1 MNIINF
7 ARYPTKEEIL
17 EGDAPSYIPE
27 IVGGTK
33 HFKKLWRNLEGNNEA
48 RCELLVNLLQGI
60 NQIMNGEELCIAK
73 GQSYCYRMDTKTI
86 YIAEPLSIISALHE
100 LGHHLK
106 GRSEL
111 EACRFSVHLFKQC
124 FPNAYE
130 KLVWDGHMLKRQ

>member
-1 MNIINF
+1 MNLINF
-7 ARYPTKEEIL
+7 AVYPTKEEIL
-17 EGDAPSYIPE
+17 AGETPTYLPE

-33 HFKKLWRNLEGNNEA
+33 NFKKLWRNLEGNNEA
-48 RCELLVNLLQGI
+48 RYELLCNLLEGI
-60 NQIMNGEELCIAK
+60 NQILGGEGMCITK
-73 GQSYCYRMDTKTI
+73 GQSYCYRTDIKTI
-86 YIAEPLSIISALHE
+86 YIAEPLSVISALHE

-130 KLVWDGHMLKRQ
+130 KLVWNGHMLKRQ